1 MAKTKTKQKRLF
13 MDDYLFVG
21 SHEEKARKLTSEIDN
36 ASGAKVF
43 STAIE
48 LYMAAAIIGCYYNN
62 RSPREKGD
70 KTYRIM
76 QSQFS
81 NHYYNLVYIYKL
93 VMLSE
98 KDIALEPIDK
108 INNAFRYY
116 EKTEN
121 MKRFEEYMLGG
132 IDILYD
138 KIFVSTNSSY
148 DDFLN
153 SVNSLISEFKDVKEK
168 DEIEIDFDSEIDF

>member
-1 MAKTKTKQKRLF
+1 MAKTKIKRLF

-36 ASGAKVF
+36 ASGAKIF
-43 STAIE
+43 SSAVE
-48 LYMAAAIIGCYYNN
+48 LYMAAAVIGCHFDR

-76 QSQFS
+76 QNQFS
-81 NHYYNLVYIYKL
+81 NHYYSLLYIYKL

-98 KDIALEPIDK
+98 NNISLEPIDK

-116 EKTEN
+116 DEPEN
-121 MKRFEEYMLGG
+121 MKKFEEYMLGG

-138 KIFVSTNSSY
+138 KLFISTNSSY

-153 SVNSLISEFKDVKEK
+153 SLNSLISEFKSSGGNNDG
-168 DEIEIDFDSEIDF
+168 DIDFFGEVDF

>member
-1 MAKTKTKQKRLF
+1 

-43 STAIE
+43 TSAVE
-48 LYMAAAIIGCYYNN
+48 LYMAAAIIGCYYDR

-76 QSQFS
+76 QNQFS
-81 NHYYNLVYIYKL
+81 NHYYQLTYIYKL

-98 KDIALEPIDK
+98 KDVALESIDK

-116 EKTEN
+116 DDPEN

-132 IDILYD
+132 VDVLYD
-138 KIFVSTNSSY
+138 KLFVSTNSSY
-148 DDFLN
+148 DDFLS
-153 SVNSLISEFKDVKEK
+153 SVNSLISEFKEAATSNDS
-168 DEIEIDFDSEIDF
+168 DIDFSGEVDF

>member
-1 MAKTKTKQKRLF
+1 MAKVKQKKLF

-43 STAIE
+43 TSAVE
-48 LYMAAAIIGCYYNN
+48 LYMAAAIIGCYYDR

-76 QSQFS
+76 QNQFS
-81 NHYYNLVYIYKL
+81 NHYYQLIYIYKL

-98 KDIALEPIDK
+98 KDIALESIDK

-116 EKTEN
+116 DDQEN

-132 IDILYD
+132 VDILYD
-138 KIFVSTNSSY
+138 KLFVSTNSSY
-148 DDFLN
+148 DDFLS
-153 SVNSLISEFKDVKEK
+153 SVNSLIGEFKDAAATN
-168 DEIEIDFDSEIDF
+168 DSDIDFSGEVDF

>member
-1 MAKTKTKQKRLF
+1 MAKAKQKKLF

-36 ASGAKVF
+36 SSGAKIF
-43 STAIE
+43 SSAVE
-48 LYMAAAIIGCYYNN
+48 LYMTAAIIGCYFGR
-62 RSPREKGD
+62 RSSREKGD

-76 QSQFS
+76 QNQFS
-81 NHYYNLVYIYKL
+81 NHYYQLVYIYKL

-98 KDIALEPIDK
+98 KDISLESIDK

-116 EKTEN
+116 DEPEN
-121 MKRFEEYMLGG
+121 IKKFEEYMLGG
-132 IDILYD
+132 IEILYD

-148 DDFLN
+148 DDFLS
-153 SVNSLISEFKDVKEK
+153 SVNSLMSEFKETKKQD
-168 DEIEIDFDSEIDF
+168 DDIDFDSEVDF

>member
-1 MAKTKTKQKRLF
+1 MAKIKQKKLF

-36 ASGAKVF
+36 ASGAKIF
-43 STAIE
+43 SSAVE
-48 LYMAAAIIGCYYNN
+48 LYMTAAIIGSYYDH

-76 QSQFS
+76 QNQFS
-81 NHYYNLVYIYKL
+81 NHYYQLIYIYKL

-98 KDIALEPIDK
+98 KDLSLEPIDK

-116 EKTEN
+116 DNPEN
-121 MKRFEEYMLGG
+121 MKKFEEYMLGG
-132 IDILYD
+132 IEILYD
-138 KIFVSTNSSY
+138 KLFVSTNSSY

-153 SVNSLISEFKDVKEK
+153 SVNKLMSEFKNVTKK
-168 DEIEIDFDSEIDF
+168 DEPDIDFDSEVDF

>member
-1 MAKTKTKQKRLF
+1 MAKAKQKKLF

-36 ASGAKVF
+36 SSGAKIFTSAV
-43 STAIE
+43 E
-48 LYMAAAIIGCYYNN
+48 LYKTAAIIGCYYD
-62 RSPREKGD
+62 RRAPREKGD

-81 NHYYNLVYIYKL
+81 NHYYQLVYIYKL

-98 KDIALEPIDK
+98 KNISLEPIDK

-116 EKTEN
+116 DDPEN
-121 MKRFEEYMLGG
+121 IKKFEEYMLGG
-132 IDILYD
+132 IEILYD
-138 KIFVSTNSSY
+138 KLFVSTNSSY
-148 DDFLN
+148 DDFLS
-153 SVNSLISEFKDVKEK
+153 SVNALMGEFKDAGKK
-168 DEIEIDFDSEIDF
+168 DDSDIDFDSEVDF

>member
-1 MAKTKTKQKRLF
+1 MAKTKTKKLF

-36 ASGAKVF
+36 ASGAKIFNSAV
-43 STAIE
+43 E
-48 LYMAAAIIGCYYNN
+48 LYMAAAIVGCYYDR

-76 QSQFS
+76 QNQFS
-81 NHYYNLVYIYKL
+81 NHYYALIHIYRL

-98 KDIALEPIDK
+98 NDISLEPIDK
-108 INNAFRYY
+108 INNAFKYH
-116 EKTEN
+116 EEPEN
-121 MKRFEEYMLGG
+121 MKKFEEYMLGG

-138 KIFVSTNSSY
+138 KLFISTNSSY
-148 DDFLN
+148 DDFLS
-153 SVNSLISEFKDVKEK
+153 SVNALISEFKECRNH
-168 DEIEIDFDSEIDF
+168 DESDIDFDSDVNF